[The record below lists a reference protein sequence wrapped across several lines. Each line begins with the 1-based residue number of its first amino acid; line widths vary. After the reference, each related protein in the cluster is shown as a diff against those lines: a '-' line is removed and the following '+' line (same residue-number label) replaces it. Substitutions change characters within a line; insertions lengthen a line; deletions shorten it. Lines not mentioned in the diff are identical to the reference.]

1 MGGELKSGGE
11 LLSRLS
17 LLEFCLGTNYCRLFD
32 HAKRFSFNHCLF
44 MYNNINLDLS
54 ILYKI
59 ITSNYCQLLE
69 IKGTAIFI
77 IVLLVYFPEPNAS
90 NIAVTLSLD
99 LLIIL

>member
-1 MGGELKSGGE
+1 MVGELKSGGE

-17 LLEFCLGTNYCRLFD
+17 LLEFCLGTNYCGLFD
-32 HAKRFSFNHCLF
+32 HAKRFSFHHCLF
-44 MYNNINLDLS
+44 MYIINLDLL

-59 ITSNYCQLLE
+59 ITSHYCQLLE